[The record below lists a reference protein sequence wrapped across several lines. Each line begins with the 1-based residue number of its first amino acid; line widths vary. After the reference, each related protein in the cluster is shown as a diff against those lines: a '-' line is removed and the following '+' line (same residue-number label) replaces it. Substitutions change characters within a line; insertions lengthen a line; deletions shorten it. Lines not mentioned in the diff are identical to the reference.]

1 MKMIGMFGSYVAT
14 AETGGVTVGTDLVDL
29 IYEQER
35 LRFPEM
41 SLSRE
46 SFGLVNLNLVAP
58 SGTMVK
64 LNNSEY
70 CKVLIT
76 DTKTLVIPPEYMV
89 VTSCIFESDC
99 ASVNCRYL
107 Y

>member
-14 AETGGVTVGTDLVDL
+14 AESGGISVGTDLVDL

-35 LRFPEM
+35 LRFPNSTM
-41 SLSRE
+41 SRE
-46 SFGLVNLNLVAP
+46 TFGLVNLNLVAP
-58 SGTMVK
+58 SGTVVK

-89 VTSCIFESDC
+89 VNSCILESDC